1 MDGETEKSR
10 IGVRVT
16 AASIS
21 KVGQTGASKL
31 DTSTSLSCT
40 IRVTASNGWYHDFS
54 GVIIGAVPAYDEGY
68 KKGKAAISLVM
79 DPIDGSSVSL
89 GFGASKTITAK
100 LVDGSTPLKTAS
112 VTVKAPAKPTIV
124 LGITP
129 GSKTL
134 NYGEAQTVTA
144 TVKENG
150 TEIKRGTV
158 TITAPPAVTLDSLT
172 FGSPTWVDNTHTSI
186 SATATASNGETIT
199 DSAQIDVTAHYNAGY
214 NKANSL
220 YTAVSIYK
228 ASTAHK
234 IVGLSGTNIGT
245 AVAVTNLTLWSK
257 PNDPS
262 SAKTYHTIAYSSG
275 VYRKGS
281 AYTHYVAN
289 GISSNTT
296 LYERESA
303 TYYTKS
309 AT

>member
-21 KVGQTGASKL
+21 KVGQTGASTLK
-31 DTSTSLSCT
+31 TSTSLSCV
-40 IRVTASNGWYHDFS
+40 IRVTASNGWYHDFD

-79 DPIDGSSVSL
+79 DPKDGSSVSL

-144 TVKENG
+144 TVKENDVK
-150 TEIKRGTV
+150 IKEGSI

-172 FGSPTWVDNTHTSI
+172 FGSPTWVDDTHTSI
-186 SATATASNGETIT
+186 SATATASNGKTIT
-199 DSAQIDVTAHYNAGY
+199 DSAKIDVTPHYNKGV
-214 NKANSL
+214 NS
-220 YTAVSIYK
+220 VS
-228 ASTAHK
+228 
-234 IVGLSGTNIGT
+234 V
-245 AVAVTNLTLWSK
+245 
-257 PNDPS
+257 S
-262 SAKTYHTIAYSSG
+262 SATVTEPS
-275 VYRKGS
+275 
-281 AYTHYVAN
+281 
-289 GISSNTT
+289 
-296 LYERESA
+296 
-303 TYYTKS
+303 
-309 AT
+309 

>member
-16 AASIS
+16 AATIS
-21 KVGQTGASKL
+21 TVGQSAPSTL

-134 NYGEAQTVTA
+134 DYGEAQTVTA
-144 TVKENG
+144 TVKENDV
-150 TEIKRGTV
+150 EIKKGSI
-158 TITAPPAVTLDSLT
+158 TITAPAAVTLDSLT
-172 FGSPTWVDNTHTSI
+172 FGSPDFVDDKHTSI
-186 SATATASNGETIT
+186 SATAEASNGKIIT
-199 DSAQIDVTAHYNAGY
+199 NSVTIDVTAHYNKGVNY
-214 NKANSL
+214 ANSL
-220 YTAVSIYK
+220 YSAVNVTPI
-228 ASTAHK
+228 STAHR
-234 IVGLSGTNIGT
+234 VNYVSFTRQGSGKSPTPKVLYNKAGQ
-245 AVAVTNLTLWSK
+245 AVT
-257 PNDPS
+257 
-262 SAKTYHTIAYSSG
+262 
-275 VYRKGS
+275 VYDVGS
-281 AYTHYVAN
+281 AATVYGKGTKVEYYTVS
-289 GISSNTT
+289 GFTGT
-296 LYERESA
+296 VLYEA
-303 TYYTKS
+303 GTQKTYYTKS
-309 AT
+309 